1 MTILLKCLRFNNSHF
16 DNIRL
21 LDFNKNLIEILKLT
35 VLIVFFKFVFV

>member
-1 MTILLKCLRFNNSHF
+1 MTILLNCLRFFNSHF

-21 LDFNKNLIEILKLT
+21 FRFKKNLIGILKLT